1 MVSEQWDQ
9 LKFTKVWWFIMS
21 ETLVEKQPSVIWWI
35 NLENSSFLNF
45 KNNEEKKA
53 NRKVFLQYKC
63 SYQNRRIILEGREGM
78 AIYSK
83 KTCFLCS
90 EDLHWMLVIKW
101 SDIPRTYLVDT
112 RWTTDHYSMDGR
124 TIVQYDLT

>member
-1 MVSEQWDQ
+1 
-9 LKFTKVWWFIMS
+9 MS

-45 KNNEEKKA
+45 KNNEKKKA
-53 NRKVFLQYKC
+53 NRKIFLQYKY

-83 KTCFLCS
+83 KNMFSVFRRPSLNVGYK
-90 EDLHWMLVIKW
+90 MI
-101 SDIPRTYLVDT
+101 R
-112 RWTTDHYSMDGR
+112 YS
-124 TIVQYDLT
+124 